1 MTSILVTISRIVN
14 SNAIIKKTK
23 SFLSNF
29 PCIYEIYTSTVEHLE
44 KEKDHPSL
52 IISEIIDSQ
61 KSSYLNV

>member
-1 MTSILVTISRIVN
+1 MQLSRRPKAFYQILL
-14 SNAIIKKTK
+14 AFMK
-23 SFLSNF
+23 
-29 PCIYEIYTSTVEHLE
+29 YTSTVEHLE